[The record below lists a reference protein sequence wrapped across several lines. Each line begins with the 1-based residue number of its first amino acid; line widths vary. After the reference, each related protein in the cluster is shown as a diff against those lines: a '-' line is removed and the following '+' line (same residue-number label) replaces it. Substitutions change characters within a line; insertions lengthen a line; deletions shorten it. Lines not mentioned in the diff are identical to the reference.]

1 MSGKFRRTAGYLLL
15 AASAIAALAVFVLP
29 FLDVSFTE
37 GAVVVVALVILAEVA
52 YFAGL
57 ALAGRDLW
65 QRLKAQ
71 LEKLGKGESR

>member
-57 ALAGRDLW
+57 ALVGRDVW